1 MRYVLEHLLY
11 RKKPIRSKSHALIL
25 ACICLIALAS
35 AQCSRSEDRAYSR
48 ESTITVLHC
57 CDERVLGPYWRYTPQ
72 FLVFLPLVA
81 RNAKGELE
89 ARLAKSWEHSADYG
103 TWTIHLRTNVFWQDG
118 VRVTAHDIK
127 FTMDLLSHPEVLA
140 EPPSAYSINVL
151 DDSTYTITF
160 HKQTRYRPL
169 DDYQVY
175 YPKHLL
181 EDLDPAEIWEWD
193 FWIHPVGNGPY
204 RYVRHVPQT
213 MIELEAN
220 PDFYKGKPKID
231 RVVLKFRPSGD
242 PSLTELL
249 SGNVDMLL
257 YINRMDLLTLSK
269 DHHFRVYDRI
279 LHHRLRA
286 IAWNQHHPF
295 FRDPKVRR
303 ALTLA
308 INRRELLQVLY
319 LPEGTPLFDVIFT
332 KEQLE
337 GGVLP
342 EPLPYDPKRAN
353 QLLDEAGWRDV
364 DGDGVRE
371 RDGEPFRFTALVAHT
386 QGLDAAAVYI
396 QAQLRRVGVEMD
408 VQVLDEDSA
417 DERIWAGEFEAAIF
431 IFYNENVFYHS
442 RFFGDDSPIA
452 YSRPRVSALLRAAEA
467 TWNPNEVDRAY
478 RDLWPIFREDLP
490 VTFLSP
496 VVWTGV
502 AHRRIQGLSSPWRT
516 DPVRNMDDLWLED
529 DDP

>member
-1 MRYVLEHLLY
+1 MDL
-11 RKKPIRSKSHALIL
+11 RKNV
-25 ACICLIALAS
+25 CWQYAS
-35 AQCSRSEDRAYSR
+35 
-48 ESTITVLHC
+48 
-57 CDERVLGPYWRYTPQ
+57 
-72 FLVFLPLVA
+72 
-81 RNAKGELE
+81 
-89 ARLAKSWEHSADYG
+89 
-103 TWTIHLRTNVFWQDG
+103 
-118 VRVTAHDIK
+118 RVTAHDIK
-127 FTMDLLSHPEVLA
+127 FTMDLLSHPEVIA

-160 HKQTRYRPL
+160 HTQTRYRPL

-242 PSLTELL
+242 PSMTELL

-269 DHHFRVYDRI
+269 DQRFHVYDRV

-308 INRRELLQVLY
+308 ITRRELPLVLY
-319 LPEGTPLFDVIFT
+319 LHEVTPLFDVIFT
-332 KEQLE
+332 HAPLE

-342 EPLPYDPKRAN
+342 DPPPYDPKRAPP
-353 QLLDEAGWRDV
+353 LLYAAGCCALLSR
-364 DGDGVRE
+364 GVR
-371 RDGEPFRFTALVAHT
+371 RRACTASPCPAPRP
-386 QGLDAAAVYI
+386 
-396 QAQLRRVGVEMD
+396 QLRSGPGGAAPVRKAATPAETGTPSRQRVRGC
-408 VQVLDEDSA
+408 SA
-417 DERIWAGEFEAAIF
+417 
-431 IFYNENVFYHS
+431 
-442 RFFGDDSPIA
+442 
-452 YSRPRVSALLRAAEA
+452 PRVER
-467 TWNPNEVDRAY
+467 
-478 RDLWPIFREDLP
+478 LP
-490 VTFLSP
+490 
-496 VVWTGV
+496 
-502 AHRRIQGLSSPWRT
+502 
-516 DPVRNMDDLWLED
+516 
-529 DDP
+529 